1 MGQGSYSETFTKDFN
16 NAISKGM
23 SRGDALKFASD
34 MVNNTGRS
42 DVFQVSR
49 GDGSS
54 NQVLSYPI
62 KRNNNEKTGDTLMIK
77 CIQYRPPKNGT
88 GLTMT
93 VDNVFNTDGSTVT
106 KDQVAALK
114 KANPNDPNAGKPKF
128 THNFEDSNTRLKN
141 NQIIKYYVELPAPQ
155 EINDS
160 NSVTWGD
167 DKLNALQLAGLTVAQ
182 AAISGG
188 SDNAVELAQTAMA
201 VLQRGISIPGLT
213 QETQNAIKASIS
225 GAAINA
231 LGANVSAGS
240 ILARSTGQILNSNL
254 ELLFQGVNLRT
265 FPFTFTFSPRN
276 SKEADVVKSIIKSL
290 KASMAP
296 KAGDYNGSAQGIFLK
311 SPDLFQLKYLHD
323 GEDHP
328 FLNTFKLC
336 ALTGMQVNYT
346 NAGTYASYGDGTPV
360 NIRMNLNFKEINPIY
375 NEDYSSDEAG
385 SGVGF

>member
-1 MGQGSYSETFTKDFN
+1 MGQGSYSETFTKNFN
-16 NAISKGM
+16 YAKSMGN
-23 SRGDALKFASD
+23 SRSDALKYASNL
-34 MVNNTGRS
+34 VNTGRS
-42 DVFQVSR
+42 DVVQVNR

-62 KRNNNEKTGDTLMIK
+62 KRNNDEKTGDTLMIK

-93 VDNVFNTDGSTVT
+93 VKNVYGDN
-106 KDQVAALK
+106 
-114 KANPNDPNAGKPKF
+114 GKPITKEVADANNIDPPEF
-128 THNFEDSNTRLKN
+128 SHNFEDANTRLKN

-182 AAISGG
+182 KAIAGG
-188 SDNAVELAQTAMA
+188 TENAVELAQSAMA
-201 VLQRGISIPGLT
+201 VMQRGLTIPGLT
-213 QETQNAIKASIS
+213 EDTQNAIRASIS

-231 LGANVSAGS
+231 LGANVSAAS
-240 ILARSTGQILNSNL
+240 ILSRSTGQILNSNL

-265 FPFTFTFSPRN
+265 FPFNFTFSPRN
-276 SKEADVVKSIIKSL
+276 PKESDVVKAIIKSF

-336 ALTGMQVNYT
+336 ALTGMSVNYT
-346 NAGTYASYGDGTPV
+346 NAGTYTSYGDGTPV
-360 NIRMNLNFKEINPIY
+360 HISMN
-375 NEDYSSDEAG
+375 S
-385 SGVGF
+385 

>member
-1 MGQGSYSETFTKDFN
+1 MGQGSYSKTFTKDFN
-16 NAISKGM
+16 AAISSGM

-77 CIQYRPPKNGT
+77 CIQYRPPKNGS

-93 VDNVFNTDGSTVT
+93 VNNVFNTDGSVVT
-106 KDQVAALK
+106 KKQAEEQK
-114 KANPNDPNAGKPKF
+114 IPKPEF
-128 THNFEDSNTRLKN
+128 THNFEDANTRLKN

-182 AAISGG
+182 AAIAGG
-188 SDNAVELAQTAMA
+188 SDNAVELAQSAMA

-213 QETQNAIKASIS
+213 QDTQNAIKASIS

-276 SKEADVVKSIIKSL
+276 SKEATVVKAIIKSL

>member
-1 MGQGSYSETFTKDFN
+1 MGQGSYSKTFTKNFN
-16 NAISKGM
+16 YAKSMGN
-23 SRGDALKFASD
+23 SRSDALKYASNL
-34 MVNNTGRS
+34 VNTGRS
-42 DVFQVSR
+42 DVVQVNR

-62 KRNNNEKTGDTLMIK
+62 KRNNDEKTGDTLMIK

-93 VDNVFNTDGSTVT
+93 VKNVYGDN
-106 KDQVAALK
+106 
-114 KANPNDPNAGKPKF
+114 GKPITKEVADANNIDPPEF
-128 THNFEDSNTRLKN
+128 SHNFEDANTRLKN

-182 AAISGG
+182 KAIAGG
-188 SDNAVELAQTAMA
+188 TENAVELAQSAMA
-201 VLQRGISIPGLT
+201 VMQRGLTIPGLT
-213 QETQNAIKASIS
+213 EDTQNAIRASIS

-231 LGANVSAGS
+231 LGANVSAAS
-240 ILARSTGQILNSNL
+240 ILSRSTGQILNSNL

-265 FPFTFTFSPRN
+265 FPFNFTFSPRN
-276 SKEADVVKSIIKSL
+276 PKESDVVKAIIKSF

-336 ALTGMQVNYT
+336 ALTGMSVNYT
-346 NAGTYASYGDGTPV
+346 NAGTYTSYGDGTPV
-360 NIRMNLNFKEINPIY
+360 HIRMNLNFKEINPIY

>member
-1 MGQGSYSETFTKDFN
+1 MGQGSYSKTFTKDFN
-16 NAISKGM
+16 AAISQGM

-77 CIQYRPPKNGT
+77 CIQYRPPKNGS
-88 GLTMT
+88 GLTMKI
-93 VDNVFNTDGSTVT
+93 DNVFNTDGSTIT

-114 KANPNDPNAGKPKF
+114 KKFPNDPNAGKPKF
-128 THNFEDSNTRLKN
+128 THNFEDTNTRLKS

-167 DKLNALQLAGLTVAQ
+167 DKLNALQLAGLTLAQ
-182 AAISGG
+182 DAIAGG
-188 SDNAVELAQTAMA
+188 SENAVEMAQSAMA
-201 VLQRGISIPGLT
+201 ILQRGINIPGLT
-213 QETQNAIKASIS
+213 QDTQNAIKASIS

-240 ILARSTGQILNSNL
+240 ILSRSTGQILNSNL

-276 SKEADVVKSIIKSL
+276 SKEADVVKAIIKSL
-290 KASMAP
+290 KASMSP

-375 NEDYSSDEAG
+375 HEDYSSDEAG

>member
-1 MGQGSYSETFTKDFN
+1 MGQGSYSKTFTKDFN
-16 NAISKGM
+16 AAISSGM
-23 SRGDALKFASD
+23 SRGDALKFASN

-93 VDNVFNTDGSTVT
+93 VNNVFNTDGSVVT
-106 KDQVAALK
+106 KKQAEEQK
-114 KANPNDPNAGKPKF
+114 IPKPEF
-128 THNFEDSNTRLKN
+128 SHNFEDANTRLKN

-182 AAISGG
+182 AAIAGG
-188 SDNAVELAQTAMA
+188 SDNAVELAQSAMA

-213 QETQNAIKASIS
+213 QDTQNAIKASIS

-290 KASMAP
+290 KASMSP

-375 NEDYSSDEAG
+375 NEDYASDEAG

>member
-16 NAISKGM
+16 AAISKGM

-42 DVFQVSR
+42 DLFQKNR

-77 CIQYRPPKNGT
+77 CIQYRPPKKGT

-93 VDNVFNTDGSTVT
+93 VNNVFNTDGSVIT
-106 KDQVAALK
+106 KQQAEEQK
-114 KANPNDPNAGKPKF
+114 IPKPEF
-128 THNFEDSNTRLKN
+128 SHNFEDTNTRLKN

-182 AAISGG
+182 AAIAGG
-188 SDNAVELAQTAMA
+188 SDDAVELAQSAMA

-213 QETQNAIKASIS
+213 QDTQNAIKASIS

-240 ILARSTGQILNSNL
+240 ILSRSTGQILNSNL

-276 SKEADVVKSIIKSL
+276 SKEADVVKAIIKSL
-290 KASMAP
+290 KASMSP

-375 NEDYSSDEAG
+375 HEDYSSDEAG

>member
-1 MGQGSYSETFTKDFN
+1 MGQGSYSETFTKNFN
-16 NAISKGM
+16 YAKSMGK
-23 SRGDALKFASD
+23 SRSDALKYASNL
-34 MVNNTGRS
+34 VNTGRS
-42 DVFQVSR
+42 DVVQVNR

-62 KRNNNEKTGDTLMIK
+62 KRNNDEKTGDTLMIK

-93 VDNVFNTDGSTVT
+93 VDNVYGENGKVIT
-106 KDQVAALK
+106 KEQA
-114 KANPNDPNAGKPKF
+114 KANKIDPPEF
-128 THNFEDSNTRLKN
+128 SHNFEDSNTRLKN

-182 AAISGG
+182 KAIAGG
-188 SDNAVELAQTAMA
+188 TENAIELAQSAMA
-201 VLQRGISIPGLT
+201 VMQRGLTIPGLT
-213 QETQNAIKASIS
+213 PDTQNAIRASIS

-231 LGANVSAGS
+231 LGANVSAAS
-240 ILARSTGQILNSNL
+240 ILSRSTGQILNSNL

-265 FPFTFTFSPRN
+265 FPFNFTFSPRN
-276 SKEADVVKSIIKSL
+276 PKESDVVKAIIKSF

-336 ALTGMQVNYT
+336 ALTGMSVNYT
-346 NAGTYASYGDGTPV
+346 NAGTYTSYGDGTPV
-360 NIRMNLNFKEINPIY
+360 HIRMNLNFKEINPIY

>member
-1 MGQGSYSETFTKDFN
+1 MGQGSYSKTFTRDFN
-16 NAISKGM
+16 AAISKGM

-42 DVFQVSR
+42 NLFERNR

-77 CIQYRPPKNGT
+77 CIQYRPPKKGT

-93 VDNVFNTDGSTVT
+93 VDNVFNTDGSVVT
-106 KDQVAALK
+106 KKQADEQK
-114 KANPNDPNAGKPKF
+114 IKAPEFNA
-128 THNFEDSNTRLKN
+128 TFEDSNTRLKN

-188 SDNAVELAQTAMA
+188 SEDAVELAQSAMA

-213 QETQNAIKASIS
+213 PQTQNAIKASIS

-240 ILARSTGQILNSNL
+240 ILSRSTGQILNSNL

-276 SKEADVVKSIIKSL
+276 SKEADVVKAIIKSL

-375 NEDYSSDEAG
+375 HEDYSSDEAG

>member
-1 MGQGSYSETFTKDFN
+1 MGQGSYSETFTKNFN
-16 NAISKGM
+16 YAKSMGK
-23 SRGDALKFASD
+23 SRSDALKYASNL
-34 MVNNTGRS
+34 VNTGRS
-42 DVFQVSR
+42 DVVQVNR

-62 KRNNNEKTGDTLMIK
+62 KRNNDEKTGDTLMIK

-93 VDNVFNTDGSTVT
+93 VKNVYGDN
-106 KDQVAALK
+106 
-114 KANPNDPNAGKPKF
+114 GKPITKEVADANNIDPPEF
-128 THNFEDSNTRLKN
+128 SHNFEDANTRLKN

-182 AAISGG
+182 KAIAGG
-188 SDNAVELAQTAMA
+188 TENAVELAQSAMA
-201 VLQRGISIPGLT
+201 VMQRGLTIPGLT
-213 QETQNAIKASIS
+213 EDTQNAIRAWIS

-231 LGANVSAGS
+231 LGANVSSAS
-240 ILARSTGQILNSNL
+240 ILSRSTGQILNSNL

-265 FPFTFTFSPRN
+265 FPFNFTFSPRN
-276 SKEADVVKSIIKSL
+276 PKESDVVKAIIKSF

-336 ALTGMQVNYT
+336 ALTGMSVNYT
-346 NAGTYASYGDGTPV
+346 NAGTYTSYGDGTPV
-360 NIRMNLNFKEINPIY
+360 HIRMNLNFKEINPIY

>member
-1 MGQGSYSETFTKDFN
+1 MGQGSYSKTFTKDFN
-16 NAISKGM
+16 AAISSGM
-23 SRGDALKFASD
+23 SRGDALKFASS

-77 CIQYRPPKNGT
+77 CIQYRPPKNGS

-93 VDNVFNTDGSTVT
+93 VNNVFNTDGSVVT
-106 KDQVAALK
+106 KKQAEEQK
-114 KANPNDPNAGKPKF
+114 IPKPEF
-128 THNFEDSNTRLKN
+128 SHNFEDANTRLKN

-182 AAISGG
+182 AAIAGG
-188 SDNAVELAQTAMA
+188 SDNAVELAQSAMA

-213 QETQNAIKASIS
+213 QDTQNAIKASIS

-240 ILARSTGQILNSNL
+240 ILSRSTGQILNSNL

-276 SKEADVVKSIIKSL
+276 SKEADVVKAIIKSL

>member
-1 MGQGSYSETFTKDFN
+1 MGQGSYSKTFTKDFN
-16 NAISKGM
+16 AAISQGM

-88 GLTMT
+88 GLTMKI
-93 VDNVFNTDGSTVT
+93 DNVFNTDGSTIT

-128 THNFEDSNTRLKN
+128 THNFEDTNTRLKN

-167 DKLNALQLAGLTVAQ
+167 DKLNALQLAGLTLAQ
-182 AAISGG
+182 EAIAGG
-188 SDNAVELAQTAMA
+188 SENAVEMAQSAMA
-201 VLQRGISIPGLT
+201 ILQRGINIPGLT
-213 QETQNAIKASIS
+213 QDTQNAIKASIS

-276 SKEADVVKSIIKSL
+276 SKEADVVKAIIKSL
-290 KASMAP
+290 KASMSP

>member
-16 NAISKGM
+16 DAMASGM
-23 SRGDALKFASD
+23 SRGDALKFASS
-34 MVNNTGRS
+34 MVNNTGRT
-42 DVFQVSR
+42 DVVQVSR
-49 GDGSS
+49 GNGSS

-62 KRNNNEKTGDTLMIK
+62 KRNNDEKTGDTLMIK

-93 VDNVFNTDGSTVT
+93 VKNVFGDDGNVIT
-106 KDQVAALK
+106 KEVAE
-114 KANPNDPNAGKPKF
+114 ANNIDPPEF
-128 THNFEDSNTRLKN
+128 SHNFEDGNTRMKN

-182 AAISGG
+182 QAISGG
-188 SDNAVELAQTAMA
+188 SEDAVELAQSAMA
-201 VLQRGISIPGLT
+201 VMQRGLTIPGLT
-213 QETQNAIKASIS
+213 QDTQNAIKASIS

-231 LGANVSAGS
+231 LGANVSAAS
-240 ILARSTGQILNSNL
+240 ILSRSTGQVLNSNL

-265 FPFTFTFSPRN
+265 FPFNFTFSPRN
-276 SKEADVVKSIIKSL
+276 PKESDVVKSIIKSF

-336 ALTGMQVNYT
+336 ALTGMSVNYT
-346 NAGTYASYGDGTPV
+346 NAGTYTSYGDGTPV
-360 NIRMNLNFKEINPIY
+360 HIRMNLNFKEINPIY

>member
-1 MGQGSYSETFTKDFN
+1 MGQGSYSKTFTKDFN
-16 NAISKGM
+16 AAISQGM

-42 DVFQVSR
+42 DIFQVSR

-93 VDNVFNTDGSTVT
+93 VKNVFGDDGEVIT
-106 KDQVAALK
+106 KEVAE
-114 KANPNDPNAGKPKF
+114 ANNIDKPEF
-128 THNFEDSNTRLKN
+128 SHNFEDGNTRMKN

-182 AAISGG
+182 QAISGG
-188 SDNAVELAQTAMA
+188 SENAVELAQQAMA
-201 VLQRGISIPGLT
+201 VMQRGLTIPGLT
-213 QETQNAIKASIS
+213 QDTQNAIKASIS

-231 LGANVSAGS
+231 LGANVSAAS
-240 ILARSTGQILNSNL
+240 ILSRSTGQVLNSNL

-265 FPFTFTFSPRN
+265 FPFNFTFSPRN
-276 SKEADVVKSIIKSL
+276 PKESDVVKSIIKSF

-336 ALTGMQVNYT
+336 ALTGMSVNYT
-346 NAGTYASYGDGTPV
+346 NAGTYTSYGDGTPV
-360 NIRMNLNFKEINPIY
+360 HIRMNLNFKEINPIY

>member
-16 NAISKGM
+16 AAISKGM
-23 SRGDALKFASD
+23 SRGDALKFASS

-77 CIQYRPPKNGT
+77 CIQYRPPKNGS
-88 GLTMT
+88 GLTMKI
-93 VDNVFNTDGSTVT
+93 DNVFNTDGSTIT

-128 THNFEDSNTRLKN
+128 THNFEDTNTRLKS

-188 SDNAVELAQTAMA
+188 TEDAVELAQSAMA

-213 QETQNAIKASIS
+213 PQTQNAIKASIS

-240 ILARSTGQILNSNL
+240 ILSRSTGQILNSNL

-276 SKEADVVKSIIKSL
+276 SKEADVVKAIIKSL
-290 KASMAP
+290 KASMSP

-375 NEDYSSDEAG
+375 NEDYASDEAG

>member
-1 MGQGSYSETFTKDFN
+1 MGQGSYSETFTRDFN
-16 NAISKGM
+16 AAIKKGK
-23 SRGDALKFASD
+23 SRKEALKFASD

-42 DVFQVSR
+42 DLFTQNR

-77 CIQYRPPKNGT
+77 CIQYRPPKKGT

-93 VDNVFNTDGSTVT
+93 VDNVFNTDGSVIS
-106 KDQVAALK
+106 K
-114 KANPNDPNAGKPKF
+114 KQADEQKLDPPEF
-128 THNFEDSNTRLKN
+128 TATFEDTNTRLKN

-188 SDNAVELAQTAMA
+188 SEDAVELAQSAMA

-213 QETQNAIKASIS
+213 PDTQNAIKASIS

-240 ILARSTGQILNSNL
+240 ILSRSTGQILNSNL

-276 SKEADVVKSIIKSL
+276 SKEADVVKAIIKSL
-290 KASMAP
+290 KASMSP

>member
-1 MGQGSYSETFTKDFN
+1 MK
-16 NAISKGM
+16 
-23 SRGDALKFASD
+23 
-34 MVNNTGRS
+34 
-42 DVFQVSR
+42 
-49 GDGSS
+49 
-54 NQVLSYPI
+54 
-62 KRNNNEKTGDTLMIK
+62 K
-77 CIQYRPPKNGT
+77 CIQYRTPKNGS
-88 GLTMT
+88 GLTMKI
-93 VDNVFNTDGSTVT
+93 DNVINTDGSTIT

-128 THNFEDSNTRLKN
+128 THNFEDTNTRLKS

-167 DKLNALQLAGLTVAQ
+167 DKLNALQLAGLTLAQ
-182 AAISGG
+182 DAIAGG
-188 SDNAVELAQTAMA
+188 SENAVEMAQSAMA
-201 VLQRGISIPGLT
+201 ILQRGINIPGLT
-213 QETQNAIKASIS
+213 QDTQNAIKASIS

-240 ILARSTGQILNSNL
+240 ILSRSTGQILNSNL

-276 SKEADVVKSIIKSL
+276 SKEADVVKAIIKSL
-290 KASMAP
+290 KASMSP

-375 NEDYSSDEAG
+375 HEDYSSDEAG

>member
-1 MGQGSYSETFTKDFN
+1 MGQGSYSETFTKNFN
-16 NAISKGM
+16 YAKSMGK
-23 SRGDALKFASD
+23 SRSDALKYASNL
-34 MVNNTGRS
+34 VNTGRS
-42 DVFQVSR
+42 DVVQVNR

-62 KRNNNEKTGDTLMIK
+62 KRNNDEKTGDTLMIK

-93 VDNVFNTDGSTVT
+93 VKNVYGDN
-106 KDQVAALK
+106 
-114 KANPNDPNAGKPKF
+114 GKPITKEVADANNIDPPEF
-128 THNFEDSNTRLKN
+128 SHNFEDANTRLKN

-182 AAISGG
+182 KAIAGG
-188 SDNAVELAQTAMA
+188 TENAVELAQSAMA
-201 VLQRGISIPGLT
+201 VMQRGLTIPGLT
-213 QETQNAIKASIS
+213 EDTQNAIRASIS

-231 LGANVSAGS
+231 LGANVSAAS
-240 ILARSTGQILNSNL
+240 ILSRSTGQILNSNL

-265 FPFTFTFSPRN
+265 FPFNFTFSPRN
-276 SKEADVVKSIIKSL
+276 PKESDVVKAIIKSF

-336 ALTGMQVNYT
+336 ALTGMSVNYT
-346 NAGTYASYGDGTPV
+346 NAGTYTSYGDGTPV
-360 NIRMNLNFKEINPIY
+360 HIRMNLNFKEINPIY
-375 NEDYSSDEAG
+375 SEDYSSDEAG

>member
-1 MGQGSYSETFTKDFN
+1 MGQGSYSKTFTKDFN
-16 NAISKGM
+16 AAISSGM
-23 SRGDALKFASD
+23 SRGDALKFASS

-54 NQVLSYPI
+54 NKVLSYPI

-77 CIQYRPPKNGT
+77 CIQYRPPKKGT

-93 VDNVFNTDGSTVT
+93 VNNVFNTDGSVVS
-106 KDQVAALK
+106 KQQAK
-114 KANPNDPNAGKPKF
+114 EQNIGKPEF
-128 THNFEDSNTRLKN
+128 THNFEDANTRLKN

-188 SDNAVELAQTAMA
+188 SDNAVELAQSAMA

-213 QETQNAIKASIS
+213 QDTQNAIKASIS

-240 ILARSTGQILNSNL
+240 ILSRSTGQILNSNL

-290 KASMAP
+290 KASMSP

-346 NAGTYASYGDGTPV
+346 NAGTYTSYGDGTPV

>member
-1 MGQGSYSETFTKDFN
+1 MGQGSYSKTFTRDFN
-16 NAISKGM
+16 AAIKKGK
-23 SRGDALKFASD
+23 SRKEALKFASD

-42 DVFQVSR
+42 DLFTQNR

-93 VDNVFNTDGSTVT
+93 VNNVFNTDGSVVS
-106 KDQVAALK
+106 KKQVDEQK
-114 KANPNDPNAGKPKF
+114 IDPPEF
-128 THNFEDSNTRLKN
+128 TATFEDANTRLKN

-188 SDNAVELAQTAMA
+188 SDDAVELAQKAMA

-213 QETQNAIKASIS
+213 QDTQNAIKASIS

-290 KASMAP
+290 KASMSP

-375 NEDYSSDEAG
+375 HEDYSSDEAG

>member
-1 MGQGSYSETFTKDFN
+1 MGQGSYSETFTKNFN
-16 NAISKGM
+16 YAKSMGK
-23 SRGDALKFASD
+23 SRSDALKYASNL
-34 MVNNTGRS
+34 VNTGRS
-42 DVFQVSR
+42 DVVQVNR

-62 KRNNNEKTGDTLMIK
+62 KRNNDEKTGDTLMIK

-93 VDNVFNTDGSTVT
+93 VDNVYGENGKVIT
-106 KDQVAALK
+106 KEQA
-114 KANPNDPNAGKPKF
+114 KANNIDPPEF
-128 THNFEDSNTRLKN
+128 SHNFEDANTRLKN

-182 AAISGG
+182 KAIAGG
-188 SDNAVELAQTAMA
+188 SEDAVELAQSAMA
-201 VLQRGISIPGLT
+201 VMQRGLTIPGLT
-213 QETQNAIKASIS
+213 PDTQNAIRASIS

-231 LGANVSAGS
+231 LGANVSAAS
-240 ILARSTGQILNSNL
+240 ILSRSTGQILNSNL

-265 FPFTFTFSPRN
+265 FPFNFTFSPRN
-276 SKEADVVKSIIKSL
+276 PKESDVVKSIIKSF

-336 ALTGMQVNYT
+336 ALTGMSVNYT
-346 NAGTYASYGDGTPV
+346 NAGTYTSYGDGTPV
-360 NIRMNLNFKEINPIY
+360 HIRMNLNFKEINPIY

>member
-1 MGQGSYSETFTKDFN
+1 M
-16 NAISKGM
+16 
-23 SRGDALKFASD
+23 
-34 MVNNTGRS
+34 
-42 DVFQVSR
+42 
-49 GDGSS
+49 
-54 NQVLSYPI
+54 
-62 KRNNNEKTGDTLMIK
+62 
-77 CIQYRPPKNGT
+77 
-88 GLTMT
+88 LT
-93 VDNVFNTDGSTVT
+93 
-106 KDQVAALK
+106 Q
-114 KANPNDPNAGKPKF
+114 
-128 THNFEDSNTRLKN
+128 N

-188 SDNAVELAQTAMA
+188 SEDAVELAQSAMA

-213 QETQNAIKASIS
+213 PQTQNAIKASIS

-240 ILARSTGQILNSNL
+240 ILSRSTGQILNSNL

-276 SKEADVVKSIIKSL
+276 SKEADVVKAIIKSL
-290 KASMAP
+290 KASMSP

-328 FLNTFKLC
+328 FLNSFKLC

-360 NIRMNLNFKEINPIY
+360 NIRMTVSYTHLTLPT
-375 NEDYSSDEAG
+375 SDL
-385 SGVGF
+385 V

>member
-1 MGQGSYSETFTKDFN
+1 MGQGSYSKTFTKDFN
-16 NAISKGM
+16 AAISKGK
-23 SRGDALKFASD
+23 SRKEALKFASD

-88 GLTMT
+88 GLTMKI
-93 VDNVFNTDGSTVT
+93 DNVFNTDGSTIT

-114 KANPNDPNAGKPKF
+114 KANPGDPNAGKPKF
-128 THNFEDSNTRLKN
+128 THNFEDTNTRLKS
-141 NQIIKYYVELPAPQ
+141 NQVIKYYVELPAPQ

-167 DKLNALQLAGLTVAQ
+167 DKLNALQLAGLTLAQ
-182 AAISGG
+182 EAIAGG
-188 SDNAVELAQTAMA
+188 SENAVEMAQSAMA
-201 VLQRGISIPGLT
+201 ILQRGINIPGLT
-213 QETQNAIKASIS
+213 QDTQNAIKASIS

-240 ILARSTGQILNSNL
+240 ILSRSTGQILNSNL

-276 SKEADVVKSIIKSL
+276 SKEADVVKAIIKSL
-290 KASMAP
+290 KASMSP

-375 NEDYSSDEAG
+375 HEDYSSDEAG

>member
-1 MGQGSYSETFTKDFN
+1 MGQGSYSKTFTRDFN
-16 NAISKGM
+16 AAISKGM

-42 DVFQVSR
+42 NLFERNR

-88 GLTMT
+88 GLKMT
-93 VDNVFNTDGSTVT
+93 VDNVFQTDKVT
-106 KDQVAALK
+106 KKQSVISAKEAKERGIGAPEFD
-114 KANPNDPNAGKPKF
+114 F
-128 THNFEDSNTRLKN
+128 TFEDTNTRLKN
-141 NQIIKYYVELPAPQ
+141 NQIIKYYIELPAPQ

-167 DKLNALQLAGLTVAQ
+167 DKLNALQLAGLTVAS

-188 SDNAVELAQTAMA
+188 TEDAVELAQSAMA

-213 QETQNAIKASIS
+213 PQTQNAIKASIS

-240 ILARSTGQILNSNL
+240 ILSRSTGQILNSNL

-276 SKEADVVKSIIKSL
+276 SKEADVVKAIIKSL
-290 KASMAP
+290 KASMSP

-375 NEDYSSDEAG
+375 HEDYSSDEAG

>member
-1 MGQGSYSETFTKDFN
+1 MGQGSYSKTFTKDFN
-16 NAISKGM
+16 AAISSGM

-77 CIQYRPPKNGT
+77 CIQYRPPKNGS

-93 VDNVFNTDGSTVT
+93 VNNVFNTDGSVVT
-106 KDQVAALK
+106 KKQAEEQK
-114 KANPNDPNAGKPKF
+114 IPKPEF
-128 THNFEDSNTRLKN
+128 SHNFEDANTRLKN

-167 DKLNALQLAGLTVAQ
+167 DKLNALQLAGLTLAQ
-182 AAISGG
+182 EAIAGG
-188 SDNAVELAQTAMA
+188 SENAVEMAQSAMA
-201 VLQRGISIPGLT
+201 ILQRGINIPGLT
-213 QETQNAIKASIS
+213 QDTQNAIKASIS

-240 ILARSTGQILNSNL
+240 ILSRSTGQILNSNL

-276 SKEADVVKSIIKSL
+276 SKEADVVKAIIKSL

>member
-1 MGQGSYSETFTKDFN
+1 MGQGSYSKTFTKDFN
-16 NAISKGM
+16 AAISSGM

-77 CIQYRPPKNGT
+77 CIQYRPPKNGS

-93 VDNVFNTDGSTVT
+93 VNNVFNTDGSVVT
-106 KDQVAALK
+106 KKQAEEQK
-114 KANPNDPNAGKPKF
+114 IPKPEF
-128 THNFEDSNTRLKN
+128 SHNFEDANTRLKN

-182 AAISGG
+182 EAIAGG
-188 SDNAVELAQTAMA
+188 SENAVEMAQSAMA
-201 VLQRGISIPGLT
+201 VLQRGINIPGLT
-213 QETQNAIKASIS
+213 QDTQNAIKASIS

-240 ILARSTGQILNSNL
+240 ILSRSTGQILNSNL

-276 SKEADVVKSIIKSL
+276 SKEADVVKAIIKSL
-290 KASMAP
+290 KASMSP

>member
-1 MGQGSYSETFTKDFN
+1 MGQGSYSETFTRDFN
-16 NAISKGM
+16 AAISKGM

-42 DVFQVSR
+42 NLFQKNR

-77 CIQYRPPKNGT
+77 CIQYRPPKKGM

-93 VDNVFNTDGSTVT
+93 VDNVFQTD
-106 KDQVAALK
+106 K
-114 KANPNDPNAGKPKF
+114 KTGEMSVISAKEADERGIKAPEFNYS
-128 THNFEDSNTRLKN
+128 FEDGNTRMKN

-167 DKLNALQLAGLTVAQ
+167 DKLNALQLAGLAVAQ
-182 AAISGG
+182 KAIAGG
-188 SDNAVELAQTAMA
+188 SEDAVELAQSAMA
-201 VLQRGISIPGLT
+201 VMQRGLTIPGLT
-213 QETQNAIKASIS
+213 QDTQNAIRASIS

-231 LGANVSAGS
+231 LGANVSASS
-240 ILARSTGQILNSNL
+240 ILSRSTGQILNSNL

-276 SKEADVVKSIIKSL
+276 PKESDVVKAIIKSF

-296 KAGDYNGSAQGIFLK
+296 KAGDYNRS
-311 SPDLFQLKYLHD
+311 
-323 GEDHP
+323 
-328 FLNTFKLC
+328 
-336 ALTGMQVNYT
+336 
-346 NAGTYASYGDGTPV
+346 
-360 NIRMNLNFKEINPIY
+360 
-375 NEDYSSDEAG
+375 
-385 SGVGF
+385 

>member
-1 MGQGSYSETFTKDFN
+1 MGQGSYSKTFTKDFN
-16 NAISKGM
+16 AAISSGM
-23 SRGDALKFASD
+23 SRGDALKFASS

-62 KRNNNEKTGDTLMIK
+62 KRNNNEKTGDTLKIK
-77 CIQYRPPKNGT
+77 CIQYRPPKNGS
-88 GLTMT
+88 GLTMKI
-93 VDNVFNTDGSTVT
+93 DNVFNTDGSTIT

-128 THNFEDSNTRLKN
+128 THNFEDTNTRLKS

-182 AAISGG
+182 QAIAGG
-188 SDNAVELAQTAMA
+188 GDGAVEMAQSAMA
-201 VLQRGISIPGLT
+201 ILQRGINIPGLT
-213 QETQNAIKASIS
+213 QDTQNAIKASIS

-240 ILARSTGQILNSNL
+240 ILSRSTGQILNSNL

-276 SKEADVVKSIIKSL
+276 SKEADVVKAIIKSL
-290 KASMAP
+290 KASMSP

-328 FLNTFKLC
+328 FLNSFKLC
-336 ALTGMQVNYT
+336 ALTGMQENYT

-375 NEDYSSDEAG
+375 HEDYSSDEAG

>member
-1 MGQGSYSETFTKDFN
+1 MGQGSYSKTFTKDFN
-16 NAISKGM
+16 AAISQGM

-93 VDNVFNTDGSTVT
+93 VDNVFQTDKSGNMSVISA
-106 KDQVAALK
+106 KEAK
-114 KANPNDPNAGKPKF
+114 ERNIPKPEF
-128 THNFEDSNTRLKN
+128 RHNFEDSNTRLKN

-188 SDNAVELAQTAMA
+188 SEDAVELAQSAMA

-213 QETQNAIKASIS
+213 PQTQNAIKASIS

-240 ILARSTGQILNSNL
+240 ILSRSTGQILNSNL

-276 SKEADVVKSIIKSL
+276 SKEADVVKAIIKSL
-290 KASMAP
+290 KASMSP

-328 FLNTFKLC
+328 FLNSFKLC

-375 NEDYSSDEAG
+375 NEDYASDEAG

>member
-1 MGQGSYSETFTKDFN
+1 MGQGSYSETFTKNFN
-16 NAISKGM
+16 YAKSMGK
-23 SRGDALKFASD
+23 SRSDALKYASNL
-34 MVNNTGRS
+34 VNTGRS
-42 DVFQVSR
+42 DVVQVNR

-62 KRNNNEKTGDTLMIK
+62 KRNNDEKTGDTLMIK

-93 VDNVFNTDGSTVT
+93 VSNVFNENEKTGERDVYTAE
-106 KDQVAALK
+106 QLK
-114 KANPNDPNAGKPKF
+114 AEKLTPEF
-128 THNFEDSNTRLKN
+128 SHNFEDGNTRMKN

-182 AAISGG
+182 QAIAGG
-188 SDNAVELAQTAMA
+188 TDNAVEMAQSAMA
-201 VLQRGISIPGLT
+201 ILQRGINIPGLT
-213 QETQNAIKASIS
+213 PQTQNAIKASIS

-231 LGANVSAGS
+231 LGANVSAAS
-240 ILARSTGQILNSNL
+240 ILSRSTGQILNSNL

-265 FPFTFTFSPRN
+265 FPFNFTFSPRN
-276 SKEADVVKSIIKSL
+276 PKESDVVKAIIKSF

-336 ALTGMQVNYT
+336 ALTGMSVNYT
-346 NAGTYASYGDGTPV
+346 NAGTYTSYGDGTPV
-360 NIRMNLNFKEINPIY
+360 HIRMNLNFKEINPIY

>member
-1 MGQGSYSETFTKDFN
+1 MGQGSYSKTFTKDFN
-16 NAISKGM
+16 AAISKGM
-23 SRGDALKFASD
+23 SRGDALKFASS

-88 GLTMT
+88 GLTMKI
-93 VDNVFNTDGSTVT
+93 DNVFNTDGSTIT

-128 THNFEDSNTRLKN
+128 THNFEDTNTRLKN
-141 NQIIKYYVELPAPQ
+141 NQVIKYYVELPAPQ

-167 DKLNALQLAGLTVAQ
+167 DKLNALQLAGLTLAQ
-182 AAISGG
+182 EAIAGG
-188 SDNAVELAQTAMA
+188 SENAVEMAQSAMA
-201 VLQRGISIPGLT
+201 ILQRGINIPGLT
-213 QETQNAIKASIS
+213 QDTQNAIKASIS

-276 SKEADVVKSIIKSL
+276 SKEADVVKAIIKSL

>member
-1 MGQGSYSETFTKDFN
+1 MGQGSYSKTFTRDFN
-16 NAISKGM
+16 AAISKGM

-93 VDNVFNTDGSTVT
+93 VNNVFNTDGSVVS
-106 KDQVAALK
+106 KKQVDEQK
-114 KANPNDPNAGKPKF
+114 IDPPEF
-128 THNFEDSNTRLKN
+128 TATFEDANTRLKN

-188 SDNAVELAQTAMA
+188 SDDAVELAQTAMA

-213 QETQNAIKASIS
+213 QDTQNAIKASIS

-290 KASMAP
+290 KASMSP

-375 NEDYSSDEAG
+375 HEDYSSDEAG

>member
-1 MGQGSYSETFTKDFN
+1 MGQGSYSETFTKNFN
-16 NAISKGM
+16 YAKSMGK
-23 SRGDALKFASD
+23 SRSDALKYASNL
-34 MVNNTGRS
+34 VNTGRS
-42 DVFQVSR
+42 DVVQVNR

-62 KRNNNEKTGDTLMIK
+62 KRNNDEKTGDTLMIK

-93 VDNVFNTDGSTVT
+93 VKNVYGDN
-106 KDQVAALK
+106 
-114 KANPNDPNAGKPKF
+114 GKPITKEVADANNIDPPEF
-128 THNFEDSNTRLKN
+128 SHNFEDANTRLKN

-182 AAISGG
+182 KAIAGG
-188 SDNAVELAQTAMA
+188 TENAVELAQSAMA
-201 VLQRGISIPGLT
+201 VMQRGLTIPGLT
-213 QETQNAIKASIS
+213 EDTQNAIRASIS

-231 LGANVSAGS
+231 LGANVSAAS
-240 ILARSTGQILNSNL
+240 ILSRSTGQILNSNL

-265 FPFTFTFSPRN
+265 FPFNFTFSPRN
-276 SKEADVVKSIIKSL
+276 PKESDVVKAIIKSF

-336 ALTGMQVNYT
+336 ALTGMSVNYT
-346 NAGTYASYGDGTPV
+346 NAGTYTSYGDGTPV
-360 NIRMNLNFKEINPIY
+360 HIRMNLNFKEINPIY

>member
-1 MGQGSYSETFTKDFN
+1 MGLGSYSKTFTKDFN
-16 NAISKGM
+16 AAISQGM

-77 CIQYRPPKNGT
+77 CIQYRPPKNGS
-88 GLTMT
+88 GLTMKI
-93 VDNVFNTDGSTVT
+93 DNVFNTDGSTIT

-114 KANPNDPNAGKPKF
+114 KANPDDPNAGKPKF
-128 THNFEDSNTRLKN
+128 THNFEDTNTRLKS

-167 DKLNALQLAGLTVAQ
+167 DKLNALQLAGLTLAQ
-182 AAISGG
+182 EAIAGG
-188 SDNAVELAQTAMA
+188 SDNAVEMAQSAMA
-201 VLQRGISIPGLT
+201 ILQRGINIPGLT
-213 QETQNAIKASIS
+213 QDTQNAIKASIS

-240 ILARSTGQILNSNL
+240 ILARSTCQILNSNL

-276 SKEADVVKSIIKSL
+276 SKEADVVKAIIKSL

-311 SPDLFQLKYLHD
+311 SPDLFQLKYPHD

>member
-1 MGQGSYSETFTKDFN
+1 MGQGSYSKTFTRDFN
-16 NAISKGM
+16 AAIKKGK
-23 SRGDALKFASD
+23 SRKEALKFASD

-42 DVFQVSR
+42 DLFTQNR

-93 VDNVFNTDGSTVT
+93 VNNVFNTDGSVVS
-106 KDQVAALK
+106 KKQVDEQK
-114 KANPNDPNAGKPKF
+114 IDPPEF
-128 THNFEDSNTRLKN
+128 TATFEDANTRLKN

-188 SDNAVELAQTAMA
+188 SDDAVELAQKAMA

-213 QETQNAIKASIS
+213 QDTQNAIKASIS

-276 SKEADVVKSIIKSL
+276 SKEADVVKAIIKSL

-375 NEDYSSDEAG
+375 HEDYSSDEAG

>member
-1 MGQGSYSETFTKDFN
+1 MGQGSYSKTFTKDFN
-16 NAISKGM
+16 AAISQGM

-77 CIQYRPPKNGT
+77 CIQYRPPKNGS
-88 GLTMT
+88 GLTMKI
-93 VDNVFNTDGSTVT
+93 DNVFNTDGSTIT

-128 THNFEDSNTRLKN
+128 THNFEDTNTRLKS

-167 DKLNALQLAGLTVAQ
+167 DKLNALQLAGLTLAQ
-182 AAISGG
+182 DAIAGG
-188 SDNAVELAQTAMA
+188 SENAVEMAQSAMA
-201 VLQRGISIPGLT
+201 ILQRGINIPGLT
-213 QETQNAIKASIS
+213 QDTQNAIKASIS

-240 ILARSTGQILNSNL
+240 ILSRSTGQILNSNL

-276 SKEADVVKSIIKSL
+276 SKEADVVKAIIKSL
-290 KASMAP
+290 KASMSP

-375 NEDYSSDEAG
+375 HEDYSSDEAG

>member
-1 MGQGSYSETFTKDFN
+1 MGQGSYSKTFTKDFN
-16 NAISKGM
+16 AAISQGM

-77 CIQYRPPKNGT
+77 CIQYRPPKNGS
-88 GLTMT
+88 GLTMKI
-93 VDNVFNTDGSTVT
+93 DNVFNTDGSTIT

-128 THNFEDSNTRLKN
+128 THNFEDTNTRLKS

-167 DKLNALQLAGLTVAQ
+167 DKLNALQLAGLTLAQ
-182 AAISGG
+182 DAIAGG
-188 SDNAVELAQTAMA
+188 SENAVEMAQSAMA
-201 VLQRGISIPGLT
+201 ILQRGINIPGLT
-213 QETQNAIKASIS
+213 QDTQNAIKASIS

-240 ILARSTGQILNSNL
+240 ILSRSTGQILNSNL

-276 SKEADVVKSIIKSL
+276 SKEADVVKAIIKSL
-290 KASMAP
+290 KASMSP

-328 FLNTFKLC
+328 FLNSFKLC

-375 NEDYSSDEAG
+375 HEDYSSDEAG